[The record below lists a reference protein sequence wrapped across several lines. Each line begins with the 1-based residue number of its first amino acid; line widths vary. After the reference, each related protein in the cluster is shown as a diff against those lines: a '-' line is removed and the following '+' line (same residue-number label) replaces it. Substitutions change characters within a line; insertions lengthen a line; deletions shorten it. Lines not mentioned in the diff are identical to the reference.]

1 LVRALA
7 IGAVG
12 GAAVLQQSA
21 VLPGGTWTAIAL
33 VVGVFGA
40 WVVRARHDTAGVLL
54 LACAGFALAYGWSSL
69 VASDRLE
76 ARIERSLEGRD
87 VVVRGTIVGLPQP
100 FERGVRFVLA
110 VDESDVAGL
119 TGRIALSWYG
129 TAAAEAPSRVRGGE
143 RWQFTVRLKH
153 PHTNANPHG
162 FDYEAWLLEQDI
174 RATGSIRPRG
184 ENRRLAARAGSLGAR
199 IDDLRER
206 LRDRF
211 REVLPGERFA
221 GVLIALVVGDQR
233 AIRTEDW
240 AIFNRTG
247 VSHLMSISGLHVTMI
262 ASLFAWLVGWS
273 WRWSTRLLLACP
285 ARKAAAV
292 AGVLAAFFYCA
303 LAGFGIP
310 AQRTLIMLTVAAIAL
325 WLDRTQ
331 SASRVLALALLVVL
345 LIDPWAVIA
354 PGFWLSFVAVGII
367 FYTTTHAIDGW
378 WLAAWARSQWAIT
391 IGLVP
396 LTIAL
401 FQQVSLVSPLA
412 NAIAIPIV
420 SLVVTPLALAAA
432 VIPLDAIA
440 YLAHWVMAILMPVL
454 EWMSR
459 LPAATWQQ
467 HAPAPWAFAL
477 ALIGVVWLL
486 SPRGVPARAMALPL
500 FVPML
505 FVTPEGPPPGTARID
520 VLDIGQGTAIVVRTA
535 RHVLVYDAG
544 PAYSVEADAGNRVI
558 VPYLRGEGIGY
569 VDRMMISHLDNDHSG
584 GAVSVASWLPVG
596 ILMSSLPAA
605 HPVQNY
611 PPYRVPCQAGQR
623 WRWDNVD
630 FLVMHPVAD
639 DYARSLKTNAMS
651 CVLRIEAGGRVM
663 LLTGDIEAREESTLV
678 RADPTRL
685 RASVLLVP
693 HHGSRT
699 SSTVEFIDAVAPRLA
714 IISAGYR
721 NRFGHPR
728 ADIEAR
734 YRERDIDV
742 ARTDQS
748 GTVRIELSKDALSW
762 SGFRTTNPRYWR

>member
-1 LVRALA
+1 MRAIA

-12 GAAVLQQSA
+12 GAAFLQQSA
-21 VLPGGTWTAIAL
+21 VLPGGAWTAIAL
-33 VVGVFGA
+33 AVGALSIWAARTREGA
-40 WVVRARHDTAGVLL
+40 ASVLL
-54 LACAGFALAYGWSSL
+54 LVCAGFALAYGSASL
-69 VASDRLE
+69 IARDRLD
-76 ARIERSLEGRD
+76 ARIDRSLEGLD
-87 VVVRGTIVGLPQP
+87 IVVRGTVVGLPQP

-110 VDESDVAGL
+110 VDESAVAGL
-119 TGRIALSWYG
+119 AGRIALSWYG
-129 TAAAEAPSRVRGGE
+129 AVSPDVPTRVRGGE
-143 RWQFTVRLKH
+143 RWQLTVRLRH

-174 RATGSIRPRG
+174 RATGSVRPRG

-211 REVLPGERFA
+211 REALPDERFA

-262 ASLFAWLVGWS
+262 ASLFAWVVGWN

-292 AGVLAAFFYCA
+292 AGVSAAFFYCA

-310 AQRTLIMLTVAAIAL
+310 AQRTLIMLIVAAIAL

-345 LIDPWAVIA
+345 VIDPWAVIA

-367 FYTTTHAIDGW
+367 FYTTMHAIDGR

-401 FQQVSLVSPLA
+401 FQQVSLVSPFA

-432 VIPLDAIA
+432 IIPLDVVA
-440 YLAHWVMAILMPVL
+440 YSAHWVMALLMPAL
-454 EWMSR
+454 EWMSK
-459 LPAATWQQ
+459 LPAAIWQQ

-477 ALIGVVWLL
+477 ALVGVVWLL
-486 SPRGVPARAMALPL
+486 APRGIPARVLALPL

-505 FVTPEGPPPGTARID
+505 FVVPAGPPLGTARID
-520 VLDIGQGTAIVVRTA
+520 VLDVGQGTAIVVRTA
-535 RHVLVYDAG
+535 RHVLIYDAG

-596 ILMSSLPAA
+596 MLMSSLPAT
-605 HPVQNY
+605 HPVQKY

-623 WRWDNVD
+623 WRWDGVD
-630 FLVMHPVAD
+630 FYVLHPGAD
-639 DYARSLKTNAMS
+639 DYVRTLKTNAMS
-651 CVLRIEAGGRVM
+651 CVLRVEAGGRSM
-663 LLTGDIEAREESTLV
+663 LLTGDIEAREESTLARV
-678 RADPTRL
+678 DPSAL
-685 RASVLLVP
+685 RASALLVP

-699 SSTVEFIDAVAPRLA
+699 SSTVEFIEAVAPRLA
-714 IISAGYR
+714 VFSTGYR

-734 YRERDIDV
+734 YRDRDIDI

-762 SGFRTTNPRYWR
+762 SAFRTTHPRYWR

>member
-1 LVRALA
+1 M
-7 IGAVG
+7 
-12 GAAVLQQSA
+12 
-21 VLPGGTWTAIAL
+21 
-33 VVGVFGA
+33 
-40 WVVRARHDTAGVLL
+40 
-54 LACAGFALAYGWSSL
+54 
-69 VASDRLE
+69 AS
-76 ARIERSLEGRD
+76 
-87 VVVRGTIVGLPQP
+87 
-100 FERGVRFVLA
+100 
-110 VDESDVAGL
+110 DESDVAGL
-119 TGRIALSWYG
+119 KGRIALAWYG
-129 TAAAEAPSRVRGGE
+129 AVTSDAPSRVRGGE

-162 FDYEAWLLEQDI
+162 FAYEAWLLEQDI
-174 RATGSIRPRG
+174 RATGSVRPRG
-184 ENRRLAARAGSLGAR
+184 ENRRLATRAGSLAAR
-199 IDDLRER
+199 IDDVRER

-211 REVLPGERFA
+211 REALPDERFA

-233 AIRTEDW
+233 AIRAEDW

-273 WRWSTRLLLACP
+273 WQWSTRLLLACP

-292 AGVLAAFFYCA
+292 AGVVAALGYCA

-310 AQRTLIMLTVAAIAL
+310 AQRTLIMLTVAAVAL

-345 LIDPWAVIA
+345 TIDPWAVIA

-367 FYTTTHAIDGW
+367 FYTTTRAIDGR
-378 WLAAWARSQWAIT
+378 WLSAWARSQWAIT

-401 FQQVSLVSPLA
+401 FQQVSLVSPFA
-412 NAIAIPIV
+412 NALAIPIV
-420 SLVVTPLALAAA
+420 SLVVTPLALIAA
-432 VIPLDAIA
+432 VMPLDAVA
-440 YLAHWVMAILMPVL
+440 YLAHWVMALLMPAL
-454 EWMSR
+454 EWMAK

-486 SPRGVPARAMALPL
+486 APRGVPARVMALPL

-505 FVTPEGPPPGTARID
+505 LVTPAGPPLGTARID

-535 RHVLVYDAG
+535 NHVLIYDAG

-596 ILMSSLPAA
+596 MLMSSLPAA
-605 HPVQNY
+605 HPVQKL
-611 PPYRVPCQAGQR
+611 PPYRVPCQAGQL
-623 WRWDNVD
+623 WRWDGVD
-630 FLVMHPVAD
+630 FQVLHPVAD
-639 DYARSLKTNAMS
+639 DYARALKTNAMS
-651 CVLRIEAGGRVM
+651 CVLRIEAGGQSM
-663 LLTGDIEAREESTLV
+663 LLTGDIEAREESSLV
-678 RADPTRL
+678 SGAPTAIR
-685 RASVLLVP
+685 SVVLLVP

-699 SSTVEFIDAVAPRLA
+699 SSTTEFIDAVAPRLA
-714 IISAGYR
+714 VISAGYR

-734 YRERDIDV
+734 YRARDIDI

-748 GTVRIELSKDALSW
+748 GTVRIELSPSGMSW
-762 SGFRTTNPRYWR
+762 SAFRTTHPRYWR